1 MRKLPPFLRKQLGQ
15 IFASCIGPG
24 SRPGLYQVSSRP
36 NANAE
41 WGKIAEVFHREQED
55 FERSYDPNRTSHDW
69 CMHYLTSSPNVHGVL
84 SLIEICC
91 RVMEN
96 VAKFPRHER
105 RGRGSRQDP
114 AEGVTEVNE
123 RFRIDG
129 VGYKFEAGE
138 IMRIDSEF
146 VHDRVVK
153 PALQLLGA
161 PEFAEADREFRLA
174 HEHYRSGDLR
184 DCNTASL
191 RSMEAICDAR
201 WKHDAGA
208 TVDKLI
214 GVARANGLFPDCLG
228 GYFDNLI
235 GAMKA
240 GVPKIRDRDG
250 GHGAAPGQPAVPEYV
265 AAFALHLAA
274 SNIVMLA
281 QAHRSLPRGTLA
293 GPHAGRCSR
302 SDHLR
307 PCRRP

>member
-1 MRKLPPFLRKQLGQ
+1 MAVFETYAMRLRRTETARQPDAYAYEELPPFLRKQLGQ
-15 IFASCIGPG
+15 IFTSCIGPG
-24 SRPGLYQVSSRP
+24 SRPSLYQVSSRP

-174 HEHYRSGDLR
+174 HEHYRSGDLQHGLAAQHGSTPEG
-184 DCNTASL
+184 DL
-191 RSMEAICDAR
+191 RRALEAR
-201 WKHDAGA
+201 RG
-208 TVDKLI
+208 
-214 GVARANGLFPDCLG
+214 
-228 GYFDNLI
+228 
-235 GAMKA
+235 
-240 GVPKIRDRDG
+240 RDG
-250 GHGAAPGQPAVPEYV
+250 
-265 AAFALHLAA
+265 
-274 SNIVMLA
+274 
-281 QAHRSLPRGTLA
+281 R
-293 GPHAGRCSR
+293 
-302 SDHLR
+302 
-307 PCRRP
+307 